1 MSDYTTTAASII
13 QSVINDGQVQ
23 TTNRSLL
30 LDYVNR
36 VQQKILRETQ
46 WLFLRS
52 DPVRFITEPGVT
64 DYWVGPSGGGVS
76 SAMDTG
82 LNLQDLDSIR
92 GDEVYDLSNR
102 KHLSFDTETR
112 MATSQLRFDDG
123 QYRSG
128 KPLTHSTNYANP
140 NQISIY
146 PAPDSH
152 NTYTP
157 VPTTPVCT
165 FTPGLSG
172 SPLPNRLLYV
182 TATLVDSFGN
192 ESAACQNPNIIGVP
206 FGNLLI
212 VEPPKLDVASAT
224 QILYN
229 RWNVYIG
236 TNPSNMTLQNGAPLF
251 INGIFFEPA
260 GGVSG
265 ILYPSTYFLAS
276 PPDGTVWRLGVLTSG
291 LLFTS
296 EIVSPPGFITGIY
309 LSSGASTWLVSV
321 TSGGLYQTIAVPPGT
336 VTPAMVAPQIYLQD
350 SLTNLWKV
358 TVDGIGLLHTT
369 FFGPLSEW
377 NSGGPLPP
385 TDNNLTPLYGYV
397 IEFQYQVKRQFITDP
412 SNVLQIPDRYRDIVI
427 SGVNYYANLYTAKS
441 DDLAVKVGVHKTDFM
456 QGLANI
462 RRDLQINHK
471 NVNVI
476 LPDNASQYYQ
486 VSGWGWLNPRP

>member
-1 MSDYTTTAASII
+1 MADYTTTAASIV

-23 TTNRSLL
+23 TTNRTLL

-64 DYWVGPSGGGVS
+64 DYWVGPTGGGLSTAV
-76 SAMDTG
+76 DTT
-82 LNLQDLDSIR
+82 LNLQDVDSIR

-102 KHLSFDTETR
+102 KHLPFDTETR

-128 KPLTHSTNYANP
+128 KPLTHSTSYANP

-157 VPTTPVCT
+157 VPTTPVCFFQPVLAGT
-165 FTPGLSG
+165 
-172 SPLPNRLLYV
+172 PLPNRLLYI
-182 TATLVDSFGN
+182 TATLVDTFGN
-192 ESAACQNPNIIGVP
+192 ESAPSQNPNIIGVP
-206 FGNLLI
+206 FGNLL
-212 VEPPKLDVASAT
+212 VVNPPELDVASAT
-224 QILYN
+224 KILYN

-236 TNPSNMTLQNGAPLF
+236 TNPSNMTLQNSAPLF
-251 INGIFFEPA
+251 ITTPFQEPQ
-260 GGVSG
+260 GGVSS

-276 PPDGTVWRLGVLTSG
+276 PPDGTVWRLGILTSG
-291 LLFTS
+291 LLTTVQV
-296 EIVSPPGFITGIY
+296 IGTGFITGIY
-309 LSSGASTWLVSV
+309 ISSGGSTWLVGV
-321 TSGGLYQTIAVPPGT
+321 TEGGLYQTIAVPPGS
-336 VTPAMVAPQIYLQD
+336 VTPSQVSAQIYLQD

-358 TVDGIGLLHTT
+358 TVDQLGLLHTA
-369 FFGPLSEW
+369 FVGPISEW
-377 NSGGPLPP
+377 NQTGPLPP
-385 TDNNLTPLYGYV
+385 EDNNLTPLYGYV

-412 SNVLQIPDRYRDIVI
+412 SQILQIPDRYRDIVI

-441 DDLAVKVGVHKTDFM
+441 DDLAAKVGVWKTEFM

-476 LPDNASQYYQ
+476 LPDPASQYYQ